1 MASSCLQGK
10 HGMKQKLLHRE
21 RILEAVKTDDEVP

>member
-1 MASSCLQGK
+1 MVSSCLQDK

-21 RILEAVKTDDEVP
+21 RILEAVKQATK